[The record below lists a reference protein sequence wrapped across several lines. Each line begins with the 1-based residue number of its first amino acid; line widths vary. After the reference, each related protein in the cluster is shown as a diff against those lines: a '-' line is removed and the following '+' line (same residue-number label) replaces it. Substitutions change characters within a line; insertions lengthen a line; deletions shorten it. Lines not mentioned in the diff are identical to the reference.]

1 MLWIAHRGYSIDFR
15 DNSVE
20 AIREAVRRG
29 YHGVEIDVQLCKTGE
44 IVLHHDV
51 YYGDAFVKDM
61 TLDQLDELG
70 VVSLHDVYDEV
81 PELEH
86 TMVLLDIKGGDHA
99 IIEALRM
106 FYIHRST
113 RLVTFCSFN
122 RGILFNLPYGFMR
135 GSTFETTFNV
145 DEYDVITRGLSAV
158 VVHWTCLSHTFI
170 THCRMKDIRVY
181 TYTHKETM
189 ELEYMYKYNVDG
201 IITNGGIPTSL
212 LQKS

>member
-44 IVLHHDV
+44 IILHHDV
-51 YYGDAFVKDM
+51 YIGDSFIKEL
-61 TLDQLDELG
+61 TLDQLDEMG
-70 VVSLHDVYDEV
+70 VISLRDVYEDI
-81 PELEH
+81 PEIENTVL
-86 TMVLLDIKGGDHA
+86 LLDIKGSDHA

-106 FYIHRST
+106 FYMHRST
-113 RLVTFCSFN
+113 ANVTFCSFN
-122 RGILFNLPYGFMR
+122 RSLLFNLPYGFTR
-135 GSTFETTFNV
+135 GSTFETSFNV

-158 VVHWTCLSHTFI
+158 VIHWTCLSHAFI
-170 THCRMKDIRVY
+170 TYCRMRDIRVY
-181 TYTHKETM
+181 TYTHKEPM

-201 IITNGGIPTSL
+201 IITNGLESSSL
-212 LQKS
+212 RQK